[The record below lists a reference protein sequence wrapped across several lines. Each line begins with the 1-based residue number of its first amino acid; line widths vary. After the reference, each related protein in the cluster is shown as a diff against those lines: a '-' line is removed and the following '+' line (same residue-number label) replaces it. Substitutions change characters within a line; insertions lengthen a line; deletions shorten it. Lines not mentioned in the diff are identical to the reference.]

1 MTKVARSWSRASMAT
16 LMLAAI
22 ALSDPTFAKAQD
34 RGGFGPHDHLA
45 QKLTTDSRSGLAR
58 EAVATRGTAASVR
71 VLRAAEGSNAALPAA
86 LDEFERLPAL
96 TTRRVLTTHST
107 ITGAGEQGDSE
118 NVNGERS

>member
-34 RGGFGPHDHLA
+34 RGGFGHSHLA
-45 QKLTTDSRSGLAR
+45 QKVTTDSRSGLAR

-71 VLRAAEGSNAALPAA
+71 VQRAAEGSNAALPAA

-96 TTRRVLTTHST
+96 TTRRVMTTHSA